1 MDAVGRARLIIER
14 AGAEPFEAELSGV
27 ATVGRGATNDV
38 ALDDPAA
45 SRRQS
50 IVRAD
55 DDGYLVSDLGSAN
68 GTFLNGTRVLA
79 PARLKSGDVITVGS
93 TRLTFVSDAT
103 AKSDPEAPADDS
115 TRVRDDARA
124 SGVLLGASKAMEE
137 VFHLIEKAAASS
149 LPTLLEGETG
159 TGKELVARAIHQ
171 ASGHAKGPFL
181 PINCAAVPENLLES
195 ELFGHRRGAFTGAT
209 ADHEGLFEA
218 AQGGTVFLDE
228 IGEMPLAMQP
238 KVLRVIQ
245 EGELTRI
252 GEIRARKVDFRLVA
266 ATNRDLLR
274 EVERGAFRSDL
285 YYRIS
290 AFPIRIPPLRER
302 RGDISILVESFLAV
316 AARRQGKRITGV
328 AAPAMHALVEFDW
341 PGNVRELQNEVQR
354 AVALAAAGE
363 EIGVEHLSP
372 KLTGGEVSARGDGDE
387 DAIEASPGDR
397 EPTAPG
403 TDGAAGPGSLRAARN
418 AFEARYITE
427 VLAQQGGSVLRA
439 ARVLGLTRAG
449 LYKKLKE
456 LGIR

>member
-1 MDAVGRARLIIER
+1 VGWARLIIER
-14 AGAEPFEAELSGV
+14 ASGAPIEAELSAV
-27 ATVGRGATNDV
+27 ATIGRGATNDV

-50 IVRAD
+50 IIRAD
-55 DDGYLVSDLGSAN
+55 DDGFLVSDLGSAN
-68 GTFLNGTRVLA
+68 GTFLNGARVLA
-79 PARLKSGDVITVGS
+79 PVRLRTGDLITIGS
-93 TRLTFVSDAT
+93 TRLTFVGEA
-103 AKSDPEAPADDS
+103 AQKSAADAPADDS

-124 SGVLLGASKAMEE
+124 SGVLLGASTAMEE
-137 VFHLIEKAAASS
+137 VFHLIEKAGASS

-171 ASGHAKGPFL
+171 ASGHVKGPFL
-181 PINCAAVPENLLES
+181 PVNCAAVPENLLES

-252 GEIRARKVDFRLVA
+252 GEIRPRRVDFRLVA
-266 ATNRDLLR
+266 ATNRDLLH

-290 AFPIRIPPLRER
+290 AFPIRIPALRER
-302 RGDISILVESFLAV
+302 RDDIPILVESFLAV
-316 AARRQGKRITGV
+316 AARRQGKRVGPIAD
-328 AAPAMHALVEFDW
+328 AALRALVGFDW

-354 AVALAAAGE
+354 AVALAATGE
-363 EIGVEHLSP
+363 AIGVEHLSP
-372 KLTGGEVSARGDGDE
+372 KLTAGDGP
-387 DAIEASPGDR
+387 AAGDDDLSEPR
-397 EPTAPG
+397 FDQRDPTAPG
-403 TDGAAGPGSLRAARN
+403 ADRPAAPGSLREARS
-418 AFEARYITE
+418 AFEARYVAE

-456 LGIR
+456 LGLR

>member
-1 MDAVGRARLIIER
+1 VRARLIIER
-14 AGAEPFEAELSGV
+14 AGAQPFEVELSAV
-27 ATVGRGATNDV
+27 ATIGRGATNDV

-55 DDGYLVSDLGSAN
+55 DDGFLISDLGSAN
-68 GTFLNGTRVLA
+68 GTYLNGTRVLA
-79 PARLKSGDVITVGS
+79 PVRLKDGDQITIGS
-93 TRLTFVSDAT
+93 TRLTFVGEPSQQAT
-103 AKSDPEAPADDS
+103 PEQPADDA
-115 TRVRDDARA
+115 TRVREDSR
-124 SGVLLGASKAMEE
+124 SGAVLLGASKPMEDL
-137 VFHLIEKAAASS
+137 FHLIEKAAASP

-171 ASGHAKGPFL
+171 ASRNAKGPFL
-181 PINCAAVPENLLES
+181 PVNCAAVPENLLES

-238 KVLRVIQ
+238 KVLRVLQ
-245 EGELTRI
+245 EGEVTRI
-252 GEIRARKVDFRLVA
+252 GEIRPRKVEFRLVA

-274 EVERGAFRSDL
+274 EVERGTFRGDL

-290 AFPIRIPPLRER
+290 AFPIRIPTLRER
-302 RGDISILVESFLAV
+302 RDDIPLLVESFLVV
-316 AARRQGKRITGV
+316 AARRQGKRVGPVTS
-328 AAPAMHALVEFDW
+328 AAMQALAEFDW

-354 AVALAAAGE
+354 AVALATPGE
-363 EIGVEHLSP
+363 AIGLQHLSP
-372 KLTGGEVSARGDGDE
+372 KLTGERGTASDASDE
-387 DAIEASPGDR
+387 RPS
-397 EPTAPG
+397 TAPG
-403 TDGAAGPGSLRAARN
+403 TTPRSGTGSLREARD
-418 AFEARYITE
+418 AFEARFISD
-427 VLAQQGGSVLRA
+427 VLEKEGGSVLRA

-456 LGIR
+456 LGLR

>member
-1 MDAVGRARLIIER
+1 LARLIIER
-14 AGAEPFEAELSGV
+14 SGARPVEVELSGV
-27 ATVGRGATNDV
+27 ATIGRGATNDV

-68 GTFLNGTRVLA
+68 GTYLNGSRVLA
-79 PARLKSGDVITVGS
+79 PARLKHGDEITIGS
-93 TRLTFVSDAT
+93 TRIRFAG
-103 AKSDPEAPADDS
+103 DPAHVAHPDLPADDS
-115 TRVRDDARA
+115 TRVREDAH
-124 SGVLLGASKAMEE
+124 SGQVLLGASRAMEDL
-137 VFHLIEKAAASS
+137 FHLIEKASASP

-171 ASGHAKGPFL
+171 ASRNAKGPFL
-181 PINCAAVPENLLES
+181 PVNCAAVPENLLES

-209 ADHEGLFEA
+209 GDHEGLFEA
-218 AQGGTVFLDE
+218 AAGGTVFLDE

-238 KVLRVIQ
+238 KVLRVLQ

-266 ATNRDLLR
+266 ATNRDLLH
-274 EVERGAFRSDL
+274 EVERGTFRGDL

-290 AFPIRIPPLRER
+290 AFPIRLPTLRER
-302 RGDISILVESFLAV
+302 RDDIPLLVESFLVV
-316 AARRQGKRITGV
+316 AARRHGKRVGAV
-328 AAPAMHALVEFDW
+328 SAEAMQALAEFDW

-354 AVALAAAGE
+354 AVALAKEGDA
-363 EIGVEHLSP
+363 IGLAHLSP
-372 KLTGGEVSARGDGDE
+372 KLTSERGATSDPTDE
-387 DAIEASPGDR
+387 RP
-397 EPTAPG
+397 PTAPG
-403 TDGAAGPGSLRAARN
+403 TASATAPGSLRAARD
-418 AFEARYITE
+418 AFESRFIAE
-427 VLAQQGGSVLRA
+427 VLEQQGGSVLRA

-456 LGIR
+456 LGLR